1 MSESKKSLKQTQR
14 QDLARMYFMQGMT
27 QKDIAE
33 NVGVSRNTICAW
45 IKEGRWDTMR
55 AATTVSRK
63 ELVTK
68 LLQGLDQKVQ
78 DGQWSPDE
86 VCKVSSAIE
95 KLDKQNNIITIIEVF
110 SAYNRWLVSRMQVDP
125 ELTPEL
131 VKIMNRYQDL
141 FIGENLSKASVLSI
155 E

>member
-1 MSESKKSLKQTQR
+1 
-14 QDLARMYFMQGMT
+14 MYFMQGMT

>member
-95 KLDKQNNIITIIEVF
+95 KLDNQNNIITIIEVF

>member
-14 QDLARMYFMQGMT
+14 QDLARMYFMRGMT

>member
-68 LLQGLDQKVQ
+68 LLQATVILCMVSQSAFHCLMASFWDRLAISYSIDSTLALLKF
-78 DGQWSPDE
+78 SP
-86 VCKVSSAIE
+86 
-95 KLDKQNNIITIIEVF
+95 
-110 SAYNRWLVSRMQVDP
+110 
-125 ELTPEL
+125 
-131 VKIMNRYQDL
+131 MNR
-141 FIGENLSKASVLSI
+141 S
-155 E
+155 